1 MKKLLSIAIVLC
13 AMIGFTSCGN
23 DAATPSATVEKAL
36 KCIQD
41 KDSKGYVAL
50 LQVEESQKAMME
62 SIADKAFK
70 AAEEKGG
77 LKSWTIKSE
86 EIAEDGQSAEVKADL
101 IYGNDEAPVES
112 SYKLVLVDGAWKLK
126 S

>member
-1 MKKLLSIAIVLC
+1 MKKLLSLVAVIC
-13 AMIGFTSCGN
+13 AMVVLGSCGEP
-23 DAATPSATVEKAL
+23 ASPTATVEKAL
-36 KCIQD
+36 TCIQN

-50 LQVEESQKAMME
+50 LQVDDSQKSMME

-70 AAEEKGG
+70 AADEKGG

-86 EIAEDGQSAEVKADL
+86 EIAEDGQSATVKADL
-101 IYGNDEAPVES
+101 VYGKDEAPVETT
-112 SYKLVLVDGAWKLK
+112 YNLVRVKDEWKLK

>member
-1 MKKLLSIAIVLC
+1 MKKLLSLVAVIC
-13 AMIGFTSCGN
+13 AMVVLGSCGEP
-23 DAATPSATVEKAL
+23 ASPSATIDKAL
-36 KCIQD
+36 TCIQK

-50 LQVEESQKAMME
+50 LKVDDSQKAMME

-70 AAEEKGG
+70 AADEKGG

-86 EIAEDGQSAEVKADL
+86 EIAEDGQTAVVKADL
-101 IYGNDEAPVES
+101 IYGNDETAVES
-112 SYKLVLVDGAWKLK
+112 TYNLVLDNGEWKLK

>member
-1 MKKLLSIAIVLC
+1 MKKLLSLVAVIC
-13 AMIGFTSCGN
+13 AMVVLGSCGEP
-23 DAATPSATVEKAL
+23 ASPSATIDKAL
-36 KCIQD
+36 TCIQN

-50 LQVEESQKAMME
+50 LKVDDSQKAMME

-70 AAEEKGG
+70 AADEKGG

-86 EIAEDGQSAEVKADL
+86 EIAEDGQTAVVKADL
-101 IYGNDEAPVES
+101 IYGSDETPVES
-112 SYKLVLVDGAWKLK
+112 TYNLVLDNGEWKLK

>member
-1 MKKLLSIAIVLC
+1 MVVL
-13 AMIGFTSCGN
+13 GSCGEP
-23 DAATPSATVEKAL
+23 ASPSATIDKAL
-36 KCIQD
+36 TCIQN

-50 LQVEESQKAMME
+50 LKVDDSQKAMME

-70 AAEEKGG
+70 AADEKGG

-86 EIAEDGQSAEVKADL
+86 EIAEDGQTAVVKADL
-101 IYGNDEAPVES
+101 IYGNDETAVES
-112 SYKLVLVDGAWKLK
+112 TYNLVLDNGEWKLK

>member
-1 MKKLLSIAIVLC
+1 MKKLLSLVAVIC
-13 AMIGFTSCGN
+13 AMVVLGSCGEP
-23 DAATPSATVEKAL
+23 ASPSATIDKAL
-36 KCIQD
+36 TCIQN

-50 LQVEESQKAMME
+50 LKVDDSQKAMME

-70 AAEEKGG
+70 AADEKGG

-86 EIAEDGQSAEVKADL
+86 EIAEDGQTAVVKADL
-101 IYGNDEAPVES
+101 IYGNDETAVES
-112 SYKLVLVDGAWKLK
+112 TYNLVLDNGEWKLK

>member
-1 MKKLLSIAIVLC
+1 MKKLLSLVAVIC
-13 AMIGFTSCGN
+13 AMVVLGSCGEP
-23 DAATPSATVEKAL
+23 ASPSATIDKAL
-36 KCIQD
+36 TCIQN

-50 LQVEESQKAMME
+50 LKVDDSQKAMME

-70 AAEEKGG
+70 AADEKGG

-86 EIAEDGQSAEVKADL
+86 EIAEDGQTAVVKADL
-101 IYGNDEAPVES
+101 VYGNSETPDEK
-112 SYKLVLVDGAWKLK
+112 SYDLVLDNGEWKLK